1 MGIAAVIVAGGVL
14 LSRIL
19 GVLRDIIFAGMLGA
33 TGVTDEYVAA
43 FTIPDFMNYLL
54 AGGFLS
60 ITFIPIFSRYLADDD
75 EEGGWEALT
84 AVIRPLAVGIVLLV
98 IVGWALAPSVIG
110 ALFPDFTPEQAAATV
125 RLTRIVLPAQIFFVL
140 GALFTAVQY
149 AKGQFFIPT
158 LAPII
163 YNLGI
168 ITGGI
173 LYAVFTG
180 EADPEGFIW
189 GAVIGAFIGNF
200 ALQWWGARRLGM
212 HLIWR
217 LPWRNPVILEYVK
230 IAFPL
235 MIGQS
240 VVVLDETFMRM
251 FGNMTG
257 EGVQTQLQYARRTM
271 LVPVGVIAQA
281 AGVAAYP
288 FLARQFAEG
297 KLVQMADT
305 VDRALPLGAGT
316 QHRRHRPAR
325 SSLSIPTIRV
335 LFERFEFTPADTEAT
350 ASALFFYA
358 FAIPVW
364 GALMVITRAFY
375 ARRQMWTPVIVGTGS
390 RAAGGAALLHLAAG
404 VRHRGRRP
412 RIHAGTRRLHVDAG
426 DPVVPGAR
434 PRPPLATGARPCG
447 AGRAAGGVR
456 WRRRLP
462 GRSRNPD
469 RAADRVLLSA
479 AGAAAGHR
487 GVCRRG
493 PGPRQPALAPLRPDL
508 ERVLAD
514 MSATCCA
521 EIRQNPLPFSWGGR
535 RPWLWTLRSAR
546 TCRRSSE
553 SGRSATAILPGSID
567 FLASPACLIAIQN
580 TSWRFGNCST

>member
-1 MGIAAVIVAGGVL
+1 MPDGAGGFRWPNHSPRLAPADCGPGAKFPQTTCATAASGYLAPVTSGSSSTINRRMGIAAVIVAGGVL
-14 LSRIL
+14 LSRVL
-19 GVLRDIIFAGMLGA
+19 GVLRDIVFAGMLGA

-54 AGGFLS
+54 AGGFLA

-98 IVGWALAPSVIG
+98 IIGWALAPTVIN
-110 ALFPDFTPEQAAATV
+110 ALFPDFTAEQAAATV
-125 RLTRIVLPAQIFFVL
+125 RLTRIVLPAQVFFVL

-168 ITGGI
+168 IGGGI
-173 LYAVFTG
+173 LYALFTG
-180 EADPEGFIW
+180 EPDPEGFIW

-251 FGNMTG
+251 FGNMSG

-297 KLVQMADT
+297 KLVQMANT
-305 VDRALPLGAGT
+305 VDRALRWVLALSL
-316 QHRRHRPAR
+316 AAAALLVA
-325 SSLSIPTIRV
+325 LSIPTVRV
-335 LFERFEFTPADTEAT
+335 LFERFEFNPADTEAT

-375 ARRQMWTPVIVGTGS
+375 TRRQMWTPVIVGTAAALLAVPLYFALQREFAIEGVALAS
-390 RAAGGAALLHLAAG
+390 TLALGAYTLTLAILWYREPNHSHRWRRVLDPAARAVPLAVFGGGAAYLVAAG
-404 VRHRGRRP
+404 IQSALPTGFFS
-412 RIHAGTRRLHVDAG
+412 AL
-426 DPVVPGAR
+426 
-434 PRPPLATGARPCG
+434 LA
-447 AGRAAGGVR
+447 
-456 WRRRLP
+456 
-462 GRSRNPD
+462 
-469 RAADRVLLSA
+469 VLLGTATFA
-479 AGAAAGHR
+479 AVALGLGSLLS
-487 GVCRRG
+487 RRF
-493 PGPRQPALAPLRPDL
+493 AP
-508 ERVLAD
+508 
-514 MSATCCA
+514 T
-521 EIRQNPLPFSWGGR
+521 
-535 RPWLWTLRSAR
+535 
-546 TCRRSSE
+546 
-553 SGRSATAILPGSID
+553 
-567 FLASPACLIAIQN
+567 
-580 TSWRFGNCST
+580 